1 MVSIFAV
8 KGLRDV
14 DLLSLTP
21 LKKLNRLH
29 IYGQAKAEKAE
40 ITFVGGVVPLLQT
53 IGSSLELLDLTFFY
67 TIDYWKVIK
76 FCPNLISL
84 IVNDHCERF
93 SALHKNEIPHC
104 RKDRERFT

>member
-29 IYGQAKAEKAE
+29 IYGHAKAETAE
-40 ITFVGGVVPLLQT
+40 ITFVGGIVPLLQT
-53 IGSSLELLDLTFFY
+53 IGSSLELLDLTFFLY
-67 TIDYWKVIK
+67 YRLLDSYQIL
-76 FCPNLISL
+76 PQLNLANRQRPLRKIFGL
-84 IVNDHCERF
+84 AQERN
-93 SALHKNEIPHC
+93 SPLP
-104 RKDRERFT
+104 